1 MVDRSRPSEARGVKR
16 DVGGLS
22 SFTINWERSRPACKW
37 IGIPGVTIG
46 FSSGMQD
53 DKFTCTGDCIVTVG
67 GSPDVG
73 GEGKGCEECAS
84 WVGEDKFACK
94 GVRFGSVTVG
104 GSCTLERESGAGVVI
119 SNVDAAQSQLVDR
132 APYAL

>member
-16 DVGGLS
+16 DFGGLS
-22 SFTINWERSRPACKW
+22 SFTINWERSRLACKG
-37 IGIPGVTIG
+37 IGIPGVTFG

-67 GSPDVG
+67 GSPDVD
-73 GEGKGCEECAS
+73 GEGRVCVECAS
-84 WVGEDKFACK
+84 WAGEDEFACK
-94 GVRFGSVTVG
+94 VVRHGSVSVG
-104 GSCTLERESGAGVVI
+104 VSCTLERESGAGVVI

-132 APYAL
+132 AP